1 MEKYHN
7 VNEVSDCRQLNP
19 IWRSIFLNYLVDQ
32 LTFHLV
38 PTRVPSVLINSL
50 NNLLV
55 DYSLLKILGNSHT
68 TRFSISLT
76 NNSSSNPKF
85 QYPLICCFDEVRK
98 SGKKA
103 IKVPFSVHH
112 QNSIHRIRRS
122 GTNQVQFRFHSK
134 NLLNDDSQTESF
146 SWRISVISFR

>member
-19 IWRSIFLNYLVDQ
+19 IWRSMFLNYLVDQ

-76 NNSSSNPKF
+76 NNSSSNRKF

-103 IKVPFSVHH
+103 IKA
-112 QNSIHRIRRS
+112 SIFGS
-122 GTNQVQFRFHSK
+122 SSEF
-134 NLLNDDSQTESF
+134 DSSYQEIGNEPS
-146 SWRISVISFR
+146 SISFPFEKSS

>member
-19 IWRSIFLNYLVDQ
+19 IWRSMFLNYLVDQ

-38 PTRVPSVLINSL
+38 PTRIPSVLINSL

-76 NNSSSNPKF
+76 NNSSSNRKF
-85 QYPLICCFDEVRK
+85 RYPLICCFDERAVRNDK
-98 SGKKA
+98 GFHFRF
-103 IKVPFSVHH
+103 I
-112 QNSIHRIRRS
+112 IRIRFIVS
-122 GTNQVQFRFHSK
+122 GDRERTKFNFVSIRKIFLTMIARQRVFHG
-134 NLLNDDSQTESF
+134 E
-146 SWRISVISFR
+146 